1 MMDRLSHPDRVP
13 HSVPMTA
20 NPCGR
25 HALIIEDEMLIALE
39 VESLLH
45 DFGFESC
52 DIVDNPK
59 DAVKSAMAHR
69 PDLVTADLRIVGG
82 TGVEAVTA
90 ITEQLG
96 PVPHI
101 YVTGNADM
109 LTGATAAPVVDKPLS
124 RRALAEACQRAC
136 AA

>member
-1 MMDRLSHPDRVP
+1 MDKLSHQRQALYAFQ
-13 HSVPMTA
+13 MTI
-20 NPCGR
+20 PLSGK

-39 VESLLH
+39 VESLLY

-52 DIVDNPK
+52 DIVDNPA
-59 DAVKSAMAHR
+59 DAVRSALAHR
-69 PDLVTADLRIVGG
+69 PDLVTADLRILGG
-82 TGVEAVTA
+82 TGIEAMVA
-90 ITEQLG
+90 ITEKLG

-109 LTGATAAPVVDKPLS
+109 LAGQTAAPIVDKPLS

-136 AA
+136 AN

>member
-1 MMDRLSHPDRVP
+1 MINVQP
-13 HSVPMTA
+13 
-20 NPCGR
+20 GR

-45 DFGFESC
+45 DIGFTTC
-52 DIVDNPK
+52 DIVDNAA
-59 DAVKSAMAHR
+59 DAVRSALAHR

-82 TGVEAVTA
+82 TGSDAVDA
-90 ITEQLG
+90 ITSQLG

-109 LTGATAAPVVDKPLS
+109 LAGKTAAPVVDKPLT
-124 RRALAEACQRAC
+124 RRAFAEACERAC

>member
-1 MMDRLSHPDRVP
+1 MTDAHP
-13 HSVPMTA
+13 
-20 NPCGR
+20 GR

-52 DIVDNPK
+52 DIVDNPT
-59 DAVKSAMAHR
+59 DALKSAVAHR
-69 PDLVTADLRIVGG
+69 PDLISADLRIIGG
-82 TGVEAVTA
+82 TGEEAVAA
-90 ITEQLG
+90 ITQRLG

-109 LTGATAAPVVDKPLS
+109 LTVKTAAPVVDKPLS
-124 RRALAEACQRAC
+124 RSTLKEACLRAG

>member
-1 MMDRLSHPDRVP
+1 MSASHK
-13 HSVPMTA
+13 
-20 NPCGR
+20 

-45 DFGFESC
+45 DFGFASC
-52 DIVDNPK
+52 DIVDNPA
-59 DAVKSAMAHR
+59 DAVKSALARR

-82 TGVEAVTA
+82 TGVEAMLA
-90 ITEQLG
+90 ITAQLG

-109 LTGATAAPVVDKPLS
+109 LSGQTVAPVVDKPLT
-124 RRALAEACQRAC
+124 RRALADAYQRAS

>member
-1 MMDRLSHPDRVP
+1 MNAHPA
-13 HSVPMTA
+13 TK
-20 NPCGR
+20 

-52 DIVDNPK
+52 DIVDNPA
-59 DAVKSAMAHR
+59 DALKSALARR
-69 PDLVTADLRIVGG
+69 PDLVTADMRILGG
-82 TGVEAVTA
+82 TGVEAMVA
-90 ITEQLG
+90 ITARLG

-109 LTGATAAPVVDKPLS
+109 LTGQTAAPVVDKPLT

>member
-1 MMDRLSHPDRVP
+1 MMDRL
-13 HSVPMTA
+13 A
-20 NPCGR
+20 GR
-25 HALIIEDEMLIALE
+25 HALIIEDEILIALE

-52 DIVDNPK
+52 DIVDNSA
-59 DAVKSAMAHR
+59 DAVKSALAHR
-69 PDLVTADLRIVGG
+69 PDLVTADLRILGG
-82 TGVEAVTA
+82 TGMEAVAA
-90 ITEQLG
+90 ITEKLG

-109 LTGATAAPVVDKPLS
+109 LAGKTAAPVVDKPLT
-124 RRALAEACQRAC
+124 RRALAEACDRAC